1 MSKIASNNYK
11 DRYVALL
18 DVLGFKRIASTHT
31 HEHLVS
37 VYKELYGT
45 IEHGLSNGRYI
56 LSHDGGKECLR
67 PDIQQ
72 ATVNALLESD
82 SIYIWTDDNSV
93 ESFANIVKATRSL
106 LALSLVSEIPLRG
119 AISIGPL
126 PPGLNQRPPQTCD
139 FPQSL
144 IGKALIE
151 AEKEQEWCG
160 CEVSKAAIEFYKS
173 TCNAGESLIDSKD
186 IVFYPIPRKSGD
198 VGGYAVDW
206 VNQHVAGIN
215 IQTIQ
220 DAFAPP
226 RDRDTKNWDKF
237 KAEEWPRVK
246 IKLCNTLKFMN
257 FVTNH
262 SPGTS
267 PKV

>member
-1 MSKIASNNYK
+1 M
-11 DRYVALL
+11 
-18 DVLGFKRIASTHT
+18 
-31 HEHLVS
+31 
-37 VYKELYGT
+37 
-45 IEHGLSNGRYI
+45 SNGRYI

-72 ATVNALLESD
+72 ATVNALLDKGDKD
-82 SIYIWTDDNSV
+82 SILIWTDDNSV
-93 ESFANIVKATRSL
+93 ESFANIVKAARSL
-106 LALSLVSEIPLRG
+106 LALSLVSGIPLRG

-144 IGKALIE
+144 IGKALNE

-173 TCNAGESLIDSKD
+173 ICDAGESLTDNKD
-186 IVFYPIPRKSGD
+186 IVFYPIPRKNGD

-206 VNQHVAGIN
+206 VNQHLAGIN

-226 RDRDTKNWDKF
+226 RDRESKNLDKF
-237 KAEEWPRVK
+237 IAEEWPRVK

-257 FVTNH
+257 FVSNH
-262 SPGTS
+262 SPGT
-267 PKV
+267 PT